1 MTKQETLID
10 TKEKILKV
18 ATQLFA
24 AHGFAGTSVRELALE
39 AEVNI
44 AAINYHFQNKENL
57 YREVLRFGVSEFD
70 KTIQQSFLTK
80 EWSTADFAEEL
91 YTMLFNKGN
100 LLINNFKVF
109 LTDFPVP
116 EELNNKDKNVG
127 PPGTQF
133 LGACIERD
141 LKKKLS
147 EDDLMWGVRTIFTF
161 IVHTALMASTQ
172 YGKHECTILRDHDC
186 TIRSLKRLVKVVL
199 KEL

>member
-1 MTKQETLID
+1 MTKQELLD
-10 TKEKILKV
+10 TKDKILRV

-24 AHGFAGTSVRELALE
+24 QNGFEGTSVRELALQ

-70 KTIQQSFLTK
+70 KTIQQAFLTK
-80 EWSTADFAEEL
+80 EWTTAQFAEAL
-91 YTMLFNKGN
+91 YLMLLQKGN

-109 LTDFPVP
+109 LNDFPVP
-116 EELNNKDKNVG
+116 EELDNKNENVG
-127 PPGTQF
+127 PPGTEF
-133 LGACIERD
+133 LGSCLEKD
-141 LKKKLS
+141 LKRKLS
-147 EDDLMWGVRTIFTF
+147 DEDKMWGVRVIFTF

-172 YGKHECTILRDHDC
+172 YGKHECTILKDHDC
-186 TIRSLKRLVKVVL
+186 TIKSLKRLVKVVL